1 MRTET
6 PVTLYL
12 KDYTPPAWLIDTVD
26 LHVGIFEG
34 HAEVRA
40 WLACRR
46 NPQALAG
53 PLVLNGEALELV
65 SVALDGV
72 ALDPARYACADGLLT
87 IAAPLPDTF
96 QLETTVRIHPDQNT
110 QLSGLYRS
118 KDGYFTQCEAEGFRR
133 ITFFPDRPDVM
144 AVFTCTVEAERA
156 RFPQLLSNGNP
167 VASGSSDDPARH
179 WVRWADPFPKPAYLF
194 ALVAAK
200 LDVLED
206 TFTTASGR
214 RVKLEV
220 FVEPGKLDQCG
231 HAMAALKK
239 AMRWD
244 ETRFGLEYDL
254 DRYMIVAVGDFNM
267 GAMENKGLNVFNT
280 KYVLARPDTAT
291 DADYQGIDRVVAHEY
306 FHNWTGNRVTCRDW
320 FQLSL
325 KEGLTVFRDQ
335 EFGADVHSRAVTRI
349 QEVRGLRAGQFP
361 EDASPMAHPIR
372 PASYAEIN
380 NFYTA
385 TVYNKGAEVIR
396 MIHTLLGV
404 AGFRAGMDLYFQRH
418 DGQAVTCEDFVAA
431 MADASG
437 VDLTQFRRWYAR
449 AGTPVLKAAGVY
461 DAAAQTYTL
470 TLTQTLAPTV
480 YEKRLLEAGQT
491 IDDGPLHLPVAVG
504 LVLPDGTDAALRLA
518 DETETATTRVLSL
531 TEPTQTFV
539 FEAVPAAPV
548 ASLLRDFS
556 APVRLEFEQTDAELA
571 HLMAHD
577 SDAFNRWEAGQ
588 RLATRILL
596 AGIAAQ
602 PPLPLPS
609 PRPLPL
615 AGEGDMA
622 KPNPI
627 DEGWG
632 EGNTPSKDWIPP
644 AFLDACARVL
654 ADGLEGDPA
663 LAAEALA
670 LPSET
675 VLADSVA
682 AAGKVIDPDAIFN
695 ARLALRRALA
705 AHCRAQFE
713 AAFTALAPTE
723 PYAPDGTQLGRRALA
738 NTCLAYLAEAAPS
751 EMAPRLAAL
760 VKAGGNMTDVFAA
773 LATLVQFDVP
783 EKEAALAA
791 FYEKWKDEALVV
803 DKWLSVQAT
812 ARTTDARAIRTL
824 IAHPAF
830 DLKNPNRVYALIRGF
845 TGANPRHFHAADGSG
860 YALAADVISE
870 LQAMNPQVASRIA
883 RSFDRWRQFDA
894 GRQTHA
900 RAALARIAAVEG
912 LAKDV
917 AEVVGNALKG

>member
-12 KDYTPPAWLIDTVD
+12 KDYTPPAWLIATVD

-34 HAEVRA
+34 YAEVHAR
-40 WLACRR
+40 LGCRR

-53 PLVLNGEALELV
+53 PLVLLGEDLEPVRL
-65 SVALDGV
+65 ALDGV
-72 ALDPARYACADGLLT
+72 ALDPACHTIADGRLT
-87 IAAPLPDTF
+87 IPGPLPESF
-96 QLETTVRIHPDQNT
+96 VLETVVRIDPDHNT

-133 ITFFPDRPDVM
+133 ITFYPDRPDVM
-144 AVFTCTVEAERA
+144 AVFSCTVEADRA
-156 RFPQLLSNGNP
+156 RYPVLLSNGNP
-167 VASGSSDDPARH
+167 VASGSCDDASRH
-179 WVRWADPFPKPAYLF
+179 WVRWEDPHPKPAYLF
-194 ALVAAK
+194 ALVAAR

-206 TFTTASGR
+206 SFTTASGR
-214 RVKLEV
+214 PVKLEV
-220 FVEPGKLDQCG
+220 FAEPGKLDQCG

-267 GAMENKGLNVFNT
+267 GAMENKGLNIFNT

-361 EDASPMAHPIR
+361 EDAGPMAHPIR

-404 AGFRAGMDLYFQRH
+404 AGFRAGMDLYFARH

-431 MADASG
+431 MQDASG

-449 AGTPVLKAAGVY
+449 AGTPVLKATGAY

-470 TLTQTLAPTV
+470 TLTQTLAPTA
-480 YEKRLLEAGQT
+480 YEKRLAENGQL
-491 IDDGPLHLPVAVG
+491 IDDGPLHIPVAVG
-504 LVLPDGTDAALRLA
+504 LVLPDGRDADLRLA
-518 DETETATTRVLSL
+518 GEVDTATTRVLSL
-531 TEPTQTFV
+531 TESTQTFV
-539 FEAVPAAPV
+539 FEDVPAAPV

-571 HLMAHD
+571 HLMAFD
-577 SDAFNRWEAGQ
+577 ADAFNRWEAGQ
-588 RLATRILL
+588 RLATRVLL
-596 AGIAAQ
+596 AGIAQ
-602 PPLPLPS
+602 GG
-609 PRPLPL
+609 
-615 AGEGDMA
+615 AGD
-622 KPNPI
+622 N
-627 DEGWG
+627 
-632 EGNTPSKDWIPP
+632 WIP
-644 AFLDACARVL
+644 ATFIDACARVL
-654 ADGLEGDPA
+654 EDGLTGDAA

-682 AAGKVIDPDAIFN
+682 AAGSVIDPDAIFN

-705 AHCRAQFE
+705 TAMRPQFE
-713 AAFTALAPTE
+713 AAWQALAPTGD
-723 PYAPDGTQLGRRALA
+723 YAPDGEQAGRRALR
-738 NTCLAYLAEAAPS
+738 NTCLAYLADAAPP
-751 EMAPRLAAL
+751 EIVPRLVTQIAT
-760 VKAGGNMTDVFAA
+760 GGNMTDVAAA
-773 LATLVQFDVP
+773 LATLAQLDVP
-783 EKEAALAA
+783 ERTPALAA
-791 FYEKWKDEALVV
+791 FYDKWRDEALVV
-803 DKWLSVQAT
+803 DKWLSIQAT
-812 ARTTDARAIRTL
+812 ARITTAAGVRELMR
-824 IAHPAF
+824 HPAF

-845 TGANPRHFHAADGSG
+845 CGANPRHFHALDGSG
-860 YALAADVISE
+860 YALAADVIVE
-870 LQAMNPQVASRIA
+870 LQAMNPQVASRVA
-883 RSFDRWRQFDA
+883 RSFDRWRAFDPA
-894 GRQTHA
+894 RQAHA
-900 RAALARIAAVEG
+900 RAALERILATEG